1 MIFPAASTVDE
12 VHVSGDYIG
21 EKYGVAT
28 PDGMEALRLTAQQ
41 EGVLLDPVY
50 TGKTMSGVIAMAR
63 NGAVP
68 ADQPVIMVH
77 TGGIPALF
85 AYHEELMSAL

>member
-1 MIFPAASTVDE
+1 
-12 VHVSGDYIG
+12 
-21 EKYGVAT
+21 
-28 PDGMEALRLTAQQ
+28 
-41 EGVLLDPVY
+41 
-50 TGKTMSGVIAMAR
+50 MAR